1 MNWYYIFF
9 QSLVNGNLNVKYV
22 QRLKNVLYV
31 LLQYF
36 VVSNIS
42 YYLFI
47 YFFFFLFDL
56 HKILSDMN
64 AMNRSKKK

>member
-31 LLQYF
+31 LLQFF
-36 VVSNIS
+36 VVKNKV
-42 YYLFI
+42 
-47 YFFFFLFDL
+47 FFF
-56 HKILSDMN
+56 
-64 AMNRSKKK
+64 